1 MGTPASYAAPKD
13 LSRFVW
19 HWVRSHGKGCCWL
32 IAALA
37 PLVLYHRV
45 FLYSGRS
52 AAHFW
57 GDTTNAYWPDLAFFT
72 RSIARGEL
80 PLWDPNDRGGFPF
93 AFDPQPGVLHPL
105 NWLFVLIGLVLGRV
119 PYALLQ
125 YKILA
130 HLCITCVGWTVFLS
144 RRVRK
149 PAALVGAFGA
159 SFGCYTLQHAH
170 YGLIWPIA
178 FVPWFLTAL
187 DHWVRS
193 RSRSSALGM
202 AACVGAIMAAGS
214 PPAALYGFIVCAAF
228 GLPPMITALWQTSRA
243 DAKRTLVSG
252 AIAVTVAVL
261 LCVPVIL
268 GSAHL
273 TATSI
278 LETRDFGYISSGSLS
293 LGDLRGFLFPSASG
307 AIVYLGVPVVGLA
320 LVGVA
325 CRLGIPA
332 VLIATSLAVLGVL
345 LALGVNTKV
354 LAWVVAVFPPVR
366 YFRLVFRYLY
376 LTQIGLGVLAAY
388 GADTLL
394 SHRRSSFAG
403 LCVLLTTLLTSGL
416 LWRLTAS
423 AEHAPAIAHEM
434 LTATRA
440 LLILFGIG
448 LLCAFR
454 SFSPFIAW
462 LFGVLALVDYTA
474 YVPRSNVLR
483 EGTFEMPRHIS
494 QTWQNQILSEESE
507 FRVWDE
513 FGFGFRPGSRLGV
526 RDLRG
531 YMDPLRLATYEK
543 MASQLMV
550 APELLAR
557 WGVKWVLPAD
567 HPYVGSGHKRVN
579 YLRLRSAVQREAH
592 VLELP
597 QPRSAGFFTD
607 FFEQRRTDESA
618 WRALE
623 ANPRGARL
631 QLPALLETVPGV
643 PLKPDNDSIEHPFRE
658 FPAQLRSRSNN
669 ELAFS
674 IDAPK
679 TGWFVI
685 NEAYFPGWKASVD
698 GRPMPIYRVDGWLR
712 GFPITQGQH
721 RVHLRFG
728 PTDWLVSATIA
739 VGIWLIMVAIVVRA
753 GFRRTMRRGGPA
765 PSQRL

>member
-1 MGTPASYAAPKD
+1 MGTPASHVAPKD

-19 HWVRSHGKGCCWL
+19 HWVRSHGKSCCWL

-72 RSIARGEL
+72 RSIAKGEL

-105 NWLFVLIGLVLGRV
+105 NWLFVLVGLVLGRV
-119 PYALLQ
+119 PYALFQ

-130 HLCITCVGWTVFLS
+130 HLCITCVGWTDFLS

-149 PAALVGAFGA
+149 PAALVGAIGA
-159 SFGCYTLQHAH
+159 TFGCYTLQHAH

-187 DHWVRS
+187 DHWVES
-193 RSRSSALGM
+193 RSRSAALGM
-202 AACVGAIMAAGS
+202 AACVGTIMAAGS

-228 GLPPMITALWQTSRA
+228 GMPQIIAALSQTNRTN
-243 DAKRTLVSG
+243 AKETLVSG
-252 AIAVTVAVL
+252 AIGLTVAVL

-268 GSAHL
+268 GSVHL

-278 LETRDFGYISSGSLS
+278 LEERNFAYISSGSLS
-293 LGDLRGFLFPSASG
+293 LRDLRGFLFPSASG

-320 LVGVA
+320 LVGVT
-325 CRLGIPA
+325 CRLRMPA
-332 VLIATSLAVLGVL
+332 VLVATSLSVLGVL

-354 LAWVVAVFPPVR
+354 LAWVVSVFPPVR

-394 SHRRSSFAG
+394 AHRRSSYAAVG
-403 LCVLLTTLLTSGL
+403 VLLVTVLASGL
-416 LWRLTAS
+416 LWRLTAT
-423 AEHAPAIAHEM
+423 AEEAPAIAQEM
-434 LTATRA
+434 LTATRYLA
-440 LLILFGIG
+440 ILLGIG
-448 LLCAFR
+448 LLCAVR
-454 SFSPFIAW
+454 NLSPFVAW
-462 LFGVLALVDYTA
+462 LFGALALVDYTA
-474 YVPRSNVLR
+474 YVPRSNVVR
-483 EGTFEMPRHIS
+483 EGAFELPHNIS
-494 QTWQNQILSEESE
+494 RTWQNQILSDTSE

-513 FGFGFRPGSRLGV
+513 FGFGFRAGSRWGV

-531 YMDPLRLATYEK
+531 YMDPLRLSTYEK

-557 WGVKWVLPAD
+557 WGVRWVLLAD
-567 HPYVGSGHKRVN
+567 HPYVGNGHKRVN
-579 YLRLRSAVQREAH
+579 YLRLKSAIQREAH

-607 FFEQRRTDESA
+607 FFEQRRTDEGA

-631 QLPALLETVPGV
+631 QLPPSLENAPGV
-643 PLKPDNDSIEHPFRE
+643 PLKPDNDSTEHPLRE
-658 FPAQLRSRSNN
+658 LPAQLRSRRNN

-685 NEAYFPGWKASVD
+685 NEAYFPGWKAWID
-698 GRPMPIYRVDGWLR
+698 GRPIPIYRVDGWLR
-712 GFPITQGQH
+712 GLPITQGQH
-721 RVHLRFG
+721 RVNLQFK
-728 PTDWLVSATIA
+728 PTDWLVSAAIA
-739 VGIWLIMVAIVVRA
+739 VGIWLILAAMAVRA
-753 GFRRTMRRGGPA
+753 GL
-765 PSQRL
+765 RL